1 MLSLCSGYG
10 GDSARGARSVRSGGF
25 GLRWGV
31 VVRVADRVLVDAARA
46 GDVEA
51 FEVLVRRHQGRVY
64 RVALRLLGSDADAQD
79 AAQETFIRAW
89 RGLGRFRGESAVSTW
104 LYRIVTNRCL
114 NVIAARRP
122 AESLDLGLERFGAV
136 LDPFSQSHLGFRGE
150 HHLAVH
156 ARCQTTGVA
165 LRHPSRPRSPHPRN
179 VQGSPK
185 SSIDIVLSGVFML
198 MTLLWLGAYCL
209 IAARAAQTL
218 QRPRMR
224 AALDRITGSV
234 LIALGLRLATEHG

>member
-1 MLSLCSGYG
+1 MVVIRLAVCGLFAVG
-10 GDSARGARSVRSGGF
+10 GWA
-25 GLRWGV
+25 LRWGV

-79 AAQETFIRAW
+79 AAQETFMRAW

-122 AESLDLGLERFGAV
+122 AESLDLELPSVGSDPAEITEQRERFMAV
-136 LDPFSQSHLGFRGE
+136 
-150 HHLAVH
+150 
-156 ARCQTTGVA
+156 ARRVA
-165 LRHPSRPRSPHPRN
+165 SLVPE
-179 VQGSPK
+179 Q
-185 SSIDIVLSGVFML
+185 
-198 MTLLWLGAYCL
+198 
-209 IAARAAQTL
+209 RAAVVL
-218 QRPRMR
+218 RDFEGLSYEDVAEVLGVSV
-224 AALDRITGSV
+224 AAVKGRIHRGRLSV
-234 LIALGLRLATEHG
+234 LREAAGWR